1 MLTSLNYLYLLPILG
16 IIFIIIAP
24 IRLTKFLALTFS
36 IITFIYSIILS
47 ILYNPILS
55 NQYIEM
61 YSVFGKI
68 FVVGLDGISLN
79 FVLLTAFILPIC
91 VLVSY
96 KNITTFIKEYYISLI
111 SIELILFGVFSI
123 MDILGFYI
131 LYEAVLIPMFLIIG
145 VWGARKEKITA
156 AYYFF
161 FYTFVGSIIM
171 LISIIYLYNETGS
184 TDYNVLLS
192 QGISKETQN
201 YIFIAFLA
209 SFAVKIPK
217 FPFHIW
223 LPLAHVEAPL
233 AGSIL
238 LAAVLIKLGSY
249 GFIRFA
255 LPLLPD
261 ACIYYAPLVNTMALL
276 AIIYASITTIRQT
289 DLKRIIAYS
298 SIGHMG
304 VIMLGI
310 FSLTIE
316 GVEGSI
322 YLQIGHGLVSSAL
335 FIIVTVLYDRHH
347 SRLVKY
353 YRGMAIT
360 MPLFATMFLL
370 FTMANIAVPL
380 SCNFIGE
387 FLSLYSIYTNNLFI
401 GIVGG
406 IGIILSACYALF
418 LLNRVAFGSMSPY
431 ITENRDLSRR
441 EYYILLP
448 LAILSVL
455 LGVYPEWIYSKIH
468 YSVLTLII

>member
-1 MLTSLNYLYLLPILG
+1 
-16 IIFIIIAP
+16 
-24 IRLTKFLALTFS
+24 
-36 IITFIYSIILS
+36 
-47 ILYNPILS
+47 
-55 NQYIEM
+55 
-61 YSVFGKI
+61 
-68 FVVGLDGISLN
+68 
-79 FVLLTAFILPIC
+79 
-91 VLVSY
+91 
-96 KNITTFIKEYYISLI
+96 
-111 SIELILFGVFSI
+111 
-123 MDILGFYI
+123 
-131 LYEAVLIPMFLIIG
+131 
-145 VWGARKEKITA
+145 
-156 AYYFF
+156 
-161 FYTFVGSIIM
+161 
-171 LISIIYLYNETGS
+171 
-184 TDYNVLLS
+184 
-192 QGISKETQN
+192 
-201 YIFIAFLA
+201 
-209 SFAVKIPK
+209 
-217 FPFHIW
+217 
-223 LPLAHVEAPL
+223 
-233 AGSIL
+233 

-276 AIIYASITTIRQT
+276 AIIYASIITIRQT

-455 LGVYPEWIYSKIH
+455 LGVYPE
-468 YSVLTLII
+468 

>member
-24 IRLTKFLALTFS
+24 IRLTKYLALTFS

-201 YIFIAFLA
+201 YIFLAFLA
-209 SFAVKIPK
+209 S
-217 FPFHIW
+217 
-223 LPLAHVEAPL
+223 L
-233 AGSIL
+233 
-238 LAAVLIKLGSY
+238 
-249 GFIRFA
+249 
-255 LPLLPD
+255 
-261 ACIYYAPLVNTMALL
+261 
-276 AIIYASITTIRQT
+276 
-289 DLKRIIAYS
+289 
-298 SIGHMG
+298 
-304 VIMLGI
+304 
-310 FSLTIE
+310 
-316 GVEGSI
+316 
-322 YLQIGHGLVSSAL
+322 
-335 FIIVTVLYDRHH
+335 DR
-347 SRLVKY
+347 K
-353 YRGMAIT
+353 
-360 MPLFATMFLL
+360 
-370 FTMANIAVPL
+370 
-380 SCNFIGE
+380 
-387 FLSLYSIYTNNLFI
+387 
-401 GIVGG
+401 
-406 IGIILSACYALF
+406 
-418 LLNRVAFGSMSPY
+418 
-431 ITENRDLSRR
+431 
-441 EYYILLP
+441 
-448 LAILSVL
+448 SV
-455 LGVYPEWIYSKIH
+455 V
-468 YSVLTLII
+468 

>member
-24 IRLTKFLALTFS
+24 IRLTKYLALTFS

-201 YIFIAFLA
+201 YIFLAFLA

-387 FLSLYSIYTNNLFI
+387 FLSLYSIYTNN
-401 GIVGG
+401 
-406 IGIILSACYALF
+406 
-418 LLNRVAFGSMSPY
+418 
-431 ITENRDLSRR
+431 
-441 EYYILLP
+441 
-448 LAILSVL
+448 
-455 LGVYPEWIYSKIH
+455 IH
-468 YSVLTLII
+468 F